1 MRQSADQPSGQP
13 TRRSS
18 WGAFRLLPYGAARTT
33 ARVSPTPLGPARA
46 AAQAGPVGVWN
57 LPPPAAGPRSPAIPF
72 PFYYAPTYC
81 PTQYECL
88 AAAAP
93 PFQDIAAGMGV
104 FMASGALG
112 SPPPAYSSAP
122 TTVPAPTA
130 APAPAAAPPPATAP
144 APAAAPGP
152 GQKST
157 RGPERMSCTLDRLR
171 DALTTLAVAA
181 AHDQKL
187 NFSGAARD
195 AGVVGCVTTV
205 RRYWVGQVEP
215 AGSGLEPAERLLA
228 RRSRIAQLRLST
240 KGNPDINA
248 SVIFT
253 VDELDYFAAA
263 VRREAEMGFGLDIA
277 GLARLMTDAAR
288 RKQGR
293 QADDSFEVPRGRAV
307 G

>member
-1 MRQSADQPSGQP
+1 
-13 TRRSS
+13 
-18 WGAFRLLPYGAARTT
+18 
-33 ARVSPTPLGPARA
+33 
-46 AAQAGPVGVWN
+46 
-57 LPPPAAGPRSPAIPF
+57 
-72 PFYYAPTYC
+72 
-81 PTQYECL
+81 
-88 AAAAP
+88 
-93 PFQDIAAGMGV
+93 
-104 FMASGALG
+104 
-112 SPPPAYSSAP
+112 
-122 TTVPAPTA
+122 
-130 APAPAAAPPPATAP
+130 
-144 APAAAPGP
+144 
-152 GQKST
+152 
-157 RGPERMSCTLDRLR
+157 MSCTLDRLR

-181 AHDQKL
+181 AHGQKL

-205 RRYWVGQVEP
+205 RRYWDGQVEP

-248 SVIFT
+248 RVIFT

-293 QADDSFEVPRGRAV
+293 EADDGFEVPRERAV

>member
-1 MRQSADQPSGQP
+1 
-13 TRRSS
+13 
-18 WGAFRLLPYGAARTT
+18 
-33 ARVSPTPLGPARA
+33 
-46 AAQAGPVGVWN
+46 
-57 LPPPAAGPRSPAIPF
+57 
-72 PFYYAPTYC
+72 
-81 PTQYECL
+81 
-88 AAAAP
+88 
-93 PFQDIAAGMGV
+93 
-104 FMASGALG
+104 MASGALG
-112 SPPPAYSSAP
+112 SPPPAYSPAP

-152 GQKST
+152 GQKAT

-187 NFSGAARD
+187 NFSGAAKD